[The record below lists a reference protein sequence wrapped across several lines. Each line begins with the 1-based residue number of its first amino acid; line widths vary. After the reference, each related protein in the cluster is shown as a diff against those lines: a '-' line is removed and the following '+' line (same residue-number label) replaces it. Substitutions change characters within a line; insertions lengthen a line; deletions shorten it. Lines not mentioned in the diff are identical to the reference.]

1 MARGQCELNNRVIKF
16 SYKATIIFSFL
27 LLSFSFSS
35 CYSLMR
41 TPGHVLELAEQSEN
55 KTLGVFSTV
64 FSRMAPLSRKLIH
77 QLYTEIIK

>member
-1 MARGQCELNNRVIKF
+1 MYTTFGN
-16 SYKATIIFSFL
+16 
-27 LLSFSFSS
+27 
-35 CYSLMR
+35 SLMR